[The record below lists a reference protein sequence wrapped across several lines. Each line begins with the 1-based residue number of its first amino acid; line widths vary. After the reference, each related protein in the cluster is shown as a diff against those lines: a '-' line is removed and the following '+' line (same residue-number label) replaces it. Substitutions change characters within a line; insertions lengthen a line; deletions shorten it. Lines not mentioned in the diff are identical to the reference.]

1 MSRSVLALSS
11 IVAMFAAIAG
21 CGSNSSGTIGLQ
33 PGINACT
40 SFPDM
45 SGPGVA
51 RIVNFGGNLLGNT
64 YAPPCMGIA
73 VNQVVTFN
81 GSFSDHPLKPG
92 LAPSQQGGPDA
103 GSPNNPIQ
111 PTSSG
116 NSQTFGFPTAGV
128 YPYYC
133 SLHQGQGMFGAI
145 QVR

>member
-1 MSRSVLALSS
+1 MRRPVLALLS
-11 IVAMFAAIAG
+11 IIAMFAAIG
-21 CGSNSSGTIGLQ
+21 CGSSSSGTIGLQ
-33 PGINACT
+33 PGINGCT
-40 SFPDM
+40 NFPDM
-45 SGPGVA
+45 SGPGVM
-51 RIVNFGGNLLGNT
+51 RTVSFGGNNT
-64 YAPPCMGIA
+64 YVPQCVGIA
-73 VNQVVTFN
+73 VNQLVTFN
-81 GSFSDHPLKPG
+81 GSFSDHPLRPG

-116 NSQTFGFPTAGV
+116 NTASFGFPTAGL